1 MKILTQILITGLLTA
16 AAVHG
21 QSRLQIE
28 QLQSRAVAPGG
39 LAMVVLP
46 DGRLSVAALDGM
58 VIDTSGAVPVL
69 RVLPQP
75 TTPPIREKAIVTKPT
90 APLLTLAIPD
100 ATVILASVVVCRN
113 GMELS
118 EGEDYTV
125 SGPVITFVAVAVP
138 LAGDVVK
145 LRYRY

>member
-1 MKILTQILITGLLTA
+1 MKIIIGLLCFA
-16 AAVHG
+16 GLVHG

-46 DGRLSVAALDGM
+46 DGRLSVASLDGI

-75 TTPPIREKAIVTKPT
+75 ATPPIREKAIVQRTT
-90 APLLTLAIPD
+90 APLPSLTIAD
-100 ATVILASVVVCRN
+100 VTVIVASVVVCRN
-113 GMELS
+113 GLELS
-118 EGEDYTV
+118 EGVDYTMA
-125 SGPVITFVAVAVP
+125 GPVITFIAGAEP

>member
-1 MKILTQILITGLLTA
+1 MKIIIGLLCFA
-16 AAVHG
+16 GLVHG

-28 QLQSRAVAPGG
+28 QLQSKAVSPGG

-46 DGRLSVAALDGM
+46 DGRLSVASLDGI

-75 TTPPIREKAIVTKPT
+75 TTPPIRERSVVTKAT
-90 APLLTLAIPD
+90 APMPTITIPD
-100 ATVILASVVVCRN
+100 ATVIVASVVVCRN
-113 GMELS
+113 GLELA
-118 EGEDYTV
+118 EGEDYTLT
-125 SGPVITFVAVAVP
+125 GPVVTFRAGEEP